1 VNGNIRCETEKKRE
15 PNMPLVLLVEDDT
28 NLLRA
33 LEMLVSGEGYRV
45 QTAADGVDA
54 MNAVA
59 QERPDLIVSD
69 VMMPNMDGVHLV
81 RLLKGVPALAD
92 IPVVVMSA
100 ADLPPALPFHAFLPK
115 PFSAARLL
123 EVLRAVLPP

>member
-1 VNGNIRCETEKKRE
+1 
-15 PNMPLVLLVEDDT
+15 MPLVLLVEDDT